1 YLRKAAKIKK
11 GSGVAGKEAFV
22 GKVTGAQVREIAEA
36 KSKDMN
42 ASSVEAAMKSISG
55 TARSMG
61 IQVVEG

>member
-1 YLRKAAKIKK
+1 
-11 GSGVAGKEAFV
+11 
-22 GKVTGAQVREIAEA
+22 QVREIAEA